1 MVPFNQ
7 AVKFGLITGMA
18 LIAYVVVLYVTNM
31 DLFSPVFSILN
42 GLITFG
48 IMIFMAVFTI
58 NKTRDLH
65 LEGKITFLQAWL
77 AGAVMLVITMILQ
90 NLFNYL
96 LNAVID
102 PSYMAAQLD
111 GMIANMEGKV
121 PEETLEG
128 IIESVEE
135 NLDPL
140 KNLVKSTWLS
150 PLVALV
156 LSAIISIFIKKDT
169 TIQA

>member
-65 LEGKITFLQAWL
+65 LEGKIAFLQAWL

-90 NLFNYL
+90 NLFN
-96 LNAVID
+96 
-102 PSYMAAQLD
+102 
-111 GMIANMEGKV
+111 
-121 PEETLEG
+121 
-128 IIESVEE
+128 
-135 NLDPL
+135 
-140 KNLVKSTWLS
+140 
-150 PLVALV
+150 
-156 LSAIISIFIKKDT
+156 
-169 TIQA
+169 